1 MAGRSSSSFS
11 SCSAFSSNP
20 TQRNLRM
27 SLTISLDAA
36 GVCFAGISM
45 IVLALVLAFIAL
57 CAADVAA
64 SNVCRARV
72 IYLLKRKFLLKT
84 FVVGQCGATYESVS
98 LLRCVFGK
106 EFDLKAATAPRIPH
120 GELSVADEQLW
131 RVTKIIRARRVSGN
145 GIVGEVHRS
154 QSTNRLG

>member
-1 MAGRSSSSFS
+1 
-11 SCSAFSSNP
+11 
-20 TQRNLRM
+20 
-27 SLTISLDAA
+27 
-36 GVCFAGISM
+36 
-45 IVLALVLAFIAL
+45 
-57 CAADVAA
+57 
-64 SNVCRARV
+64 
-72 IYLLKRKFLLKT
+72 LLKRKFLLKT